1 MSVQDAPSTILIH
14 RPETKARGRNDG
26 QIISVRLPMRGASQL
41 KKKTGGAHASCTTT
55 FSVIQSVKELS
66 LNAHQGFNPE
76 SGCKGKDF
84 KDTNQIILRKN
95 SKNNGNFIL
104 N

>member
-1 MSVQDAPSTILIH
+1 MT
-14 RPETKARGRNDG
+14 
-26 QIISVRLPMRGASQL
+26 VRSYLFIYPCAAQAN

-66 LNAHQGFNPE
+66 LNARQGFNPE
-76 SGCKGKDF
+76 SGCKGKNF
-84 KDTNQIILRKN
+84 TDTNQIILRKN
-95 SKNNGNFIL
+95 SKNNDNFMS

>member
-1 MSVQDAPSTILIH
+1 MT
-14 RPETKARGRNDG
+14 
-26 QIISVRLPMRGASQL
+26 VRSYLFIYPCAAQANL

-66 LNAHQGFNPE
+66 LNARQGFNPE
-76 SGCKGKDF
+76 SGCKGKNF

-95 SKNNGNFIL
+95 SKNNDNFIS